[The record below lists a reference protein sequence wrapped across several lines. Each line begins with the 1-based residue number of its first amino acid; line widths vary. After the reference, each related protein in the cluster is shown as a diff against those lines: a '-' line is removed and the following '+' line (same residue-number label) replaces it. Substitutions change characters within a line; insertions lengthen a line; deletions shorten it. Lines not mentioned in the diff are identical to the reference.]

1 MNNSSFCSDQ
11 SEGVF
16 TRAALA
22 LLLAPLA
29 CAVVRQVKA
38 ELRDLDGGWLEGGK
52 YCMKKFF
59 SDKTSDKT
67 KRKKLQ
73 CTSFLVVKIRQ
84 NLFSFQLIDVFM
96 ATQTVL
102 TPSV

>member
-11 SEGVF
+11 SEGMF

-52 YCMKKFF
+52 YVCTARESSFPIKPRIKLKERNYNAPH
-59 SDKTSDKT
+59 SWLSKLGKTCS
-67 KRKKLQ
+67 
-73 CTSFLVVKIRQ
+73 
-84 NLFSFQLIDVFM
+84 LFS
-96 ATQTVL
+96 
-102 TPSV
+102 